1 MRNSGALAVVE
12 GAGDH
17 LCEYMT
23 GGVVVSLGPVGK
35 NVGAGM
41 TGGLA
46 YIYEDPSSDAA
57 TTLPLERLVN
67 AEIVKLQRVGTK
79 AGEQQLKEAVQGHWD
94 ATGSA
99 QAKAILDNWA
109 AALPNFWQVVPPAEA
124 GSPQCKAATA
134 TEAAAG
140 VKAAA

>member
-46 YIYEDPSSDAA
+46 YVYEDPKGPG
-57 TTLPLERLVN
+57 LGLERLVN
-67 AEIVKLQRVGTK
+67 AEIVKLQRVGNK
-79 AGEQQLKEAVQGHWD
+79 AGEQQLKEAIQGHYE

-99 QAKAILDNWA
+99 KAKAILDNWA
-109 AALPNFWQVVPPAEA
+109 QALPNFWQVVPPAEA
-124 GSPQCKAATA
+124 NSPQCKAEAAT
-134 TEAAAG
+134 AAG
-140 VKAAA
+140 VTAAA

>member
-46 YIYEDPSSDAA
+46 YIYEDPSEAA
-57 TTLPLERLVN
+57 TTLPLERLIN
-67 AEIVKLQRVGTK
+67 PEIVKLQRVGTK
-79 AGEQQLKEAVQGHWD
+79 AGEQQLKEAVQGHFD

-99 QAKAILDNWA
+99 KAKAILDNWA

-124 GSPQCKAATA
+124 GSPQCKAA
-134 TEAAAG
+134 EAAAG

>member
-1 MRNSGALAVVE
+1 VRNSGALAVIE

-46 YIYEDPSSDAA
+46 YVFEDPAEVGKQGV
-57 TTLPLERLVN
+57 LPLELLVN
-67 AEIVKLQRVGTK
+67 PEIVKLQRVGSK
-79 AGEQQLKEAVQGHWD
+79 AGEQQLKEAIQGHYD

-99 QAKAILDNWA
+99 KAKAILDNWA
-109 AALPNFWQVVPPAEA
+109 AALPKFWQVVPPAEA
-124 GSPQCKAATA
+124 GSPQCKV
-134 TEAAAG
+134 EAAAG